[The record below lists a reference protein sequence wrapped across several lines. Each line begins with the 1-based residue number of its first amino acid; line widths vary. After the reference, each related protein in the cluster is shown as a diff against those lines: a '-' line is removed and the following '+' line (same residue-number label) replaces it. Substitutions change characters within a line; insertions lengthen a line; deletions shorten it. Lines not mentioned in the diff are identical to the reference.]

1 LKNTVLNILN
11 KLNKF
16 VDLHEELKR
25 KNVRLESDVSQLK
38 STLSEAESKIKKL
51 EDKLKLASIS
61 ESFNGSEDEMK
72 QARKKINEYV
82 REIDKCIALLN
93 K

>member
-1 LKNTVLNILN
+1 MKNTVLNILN

-25 KNVRLESDVSQLK
+25 KNVKLESDISQLK

>member
-1 LKNTVLNILN
+1 MKNTVLNILN

>member
-1 LKNTVLNILN
+1 MKNTVLNILN

-25 KNVRLESDVSQLK
+25 KNVRLESDFSQIK

-72 QARKKINEYV
+72 ETRKKINEYV